1 MSAIQKQGST
11 LLLERY
17 RAVRERSLE
26 ICAPLA
32 TDDYQVQPMADASP
46 PKWHLAHIT
55 WFFETF
61 ILLDQV
67 KGYRPFQSGFEKLF
81 NSYYQGI
88 GRPYPRHNRG
98 HLSRPTLEEVFAY
111 RAAVDSAMFD
121 LLATELSADIRFRVE
136 LGLHHE
142 QQHQELLITDLK
154 YNLGNNPLKPAYLA
168 DQGSQERV
176 ATAAGW
182 QEFTG
187 GLVEIGSRGDGF
199 VFDNET
205 PRHNVFLRPYALATK
220 VVTNGD
226 FLAFIDD
233 DGYARH
239 DLWLAD
245 AWAHLDNLP
254 QRWQAPLYWREDE
267 GRWLE
272 YTLKGERDLVLE
284 APVCHISAYEA
295 DAFARWS
302 GARLPSE
309 AEWETASSM
318 TTVDGNFVES
328 ENYHPQIQS
337 GQGMVGMFGDVWEW
351 TSSSYGPYPGF
362 KPFAGALGEYNGK
375 FMANQLVLRGGSCAT
390 PLTHIRPTYRNFFYP
405 PDRWQFTGLRLAKDL
420 A

>member
-67 KGYRPFQSGFEKLF
+67 KGYRSFQSGFEKLF

-168 DQGSQERV
+168 DQGSQERA

-187 GLVEIGSRGDGF
+187 GL
-199 VFDNET
+199 
-205 PRHNVFLRPYALATK
+205 
-220 VVTNGD
+220 
-226 FLAFIDD
+226 
-233 DGYARH
+233 
-239 DLWLAD
+239 
-245 AWAHLDNLP
+245 
-254 QRWQAPLYWREDE
+254 AP
-267 GRWLE
+267 
-272 YTLKGERDLVLE
+272 
-284 APVCHISAYEA
+284 
-295 DAFARWS
+295 
-302 GARLPSE
+302 
-309 AEWETASSM
+309 
-318 TTVDGNFVES
+318 
-328 ENYHPQIQS
+328 
-337 GQGMVGMFGDVWEW
+337 
-351 TSSSYGPYPGF
+351 TSSDDPLVWVSQENRQHV
-362 KPFAGALGEYNGK
+362 LGHRT
-375 FMANQLVLRGGSCAT
+375 ART
-390 PLTHIRPTYRNFFYP
+390 
-405 PDRWQFTGLRLAKDL
+405 AKS
-420 A
+420 